1 MLPFQSCRISSSV
14 CRMEKSVKEID
25 YCMSV
30 AGRQGCQDGTRLFFL
45 LINFFLSIVRSFF
58 FPKMGKNTAL
68 SFLSF
73 RVQLTIL
80 QYRAAT
86 ACAIYCCHIIDRSTS
101 LGLLSL
107 STWKSKTFNQT
118 QNKVGPYRVPSELWL
133 RIIGNGKPSLHN
145 IGHKSFWGIHL
156 VYYTKRSLFSF
167 KELFKRFL

>member
-1 MLPFQSCRISSSV
+1 
-14 CRMEKSVKEID
+14 
-25 YCMSV
+25 MSV
-30 AGRQGCQDGTRLFFL
+30 AGRGCQDGTRLFFL

-118 QNKVGPYRVPSELWL
+118 QNKVGLYRVPSKLWL

-145 IGHKSFWGIHL
+145 IGHQLSKNSFG
-156 VYYTKRSLFSF
+156 VYQKKPFFIQRIVQKVSVTEGDDVEKFYFPTK
-167 KELFKRFL
+167 K